1 MRKPIFYI
9 THGINPSNSSEK
21 ESDRKLK
28 LVLSRIKFVQTTIP
42 RKKYA
47 AAKKKGGGGVNRN
60 GGFFSE
66 GSVVKLF

>member
-9 THGINPSNSSEK
+9 THRINPSNSSEK

-28 LVLSRIKFVQTTIP
+28 LVLSRIKFVQTTIR

-47 AAKKKGGGGVNRN
+47 AAKKRGGGNRN
-60 GGFFSE
+60 GVFFSE

>member
-47 AAKKKGGGGVNRN
+47 AAKKRGGGNRN
-60 GGFFSE
+60 GVFFLE

>member
-42 RKKYA
+42 RKKCA
-47 AAKKKGGGGVNRN
+47 AAKKRGGRVNRN
-60 GGFFSE
+60 GVFFPE

>member
-47 AAKKKGGGGVNRN
+47 AAKKRGGGGNRN
-60 GGFFSE
+60 GVFFSE

>member
-47 AAKKKGGGGVNRN
+47 AAKKRGGGKIGME
-60 GGFFSE
+60 FFFQ
-66 GSVVKLF
+66 KDLL

>member
-1 MRKPIFYI
+1 MRKPNFYI

-28 LVLSRIKFVQTTIP
+28 LVLSRLKFVQTTIP

-47 AAKKKGGGGVNRN
+47 AAKKKGGEGVNRN
-60 GGFFSE
+60 EVFF
-66 GSVVKLF
+66 KKDLL

>member
-47 AAKKKGGGGVNRN
+47 AAKKKGGGNRN
-60 GGFFSE
+60 GVFFSE

>member
-42 RKKYA
+42 RKKHA
-47 AAKKKGGGGVNRN
+47 AAKKRGGGGVNRN
-60 GGFFSE
+60 GVFFSE

>member
-9 THGINPSNSSEK
+9 THGINPSNSFEK

-28 LVLSRIKFVQTTIP
+28 LVLSRIKFVQTTIS

-47 AAKKKGGGGVNRN
+47 AAKKRGGVNRN
-60 GGFFSE
+60 GVFFSE

>member
-47 AAKKKGGGGVNRN
+47 AAKKRGGGEIGME
-60 GGFFSE
+60 FFFQ
-66 GSVVKLF
+66 KDLL

>member
-47 AAKKKGGGGVNRN
+47 AAKKRGGVNRT
-60 GGFFSE
+60 GVFFSE